1 MNLSSRDRRALAL
14 GVISVAM
21 IFIVRF
27 PVIRWLKSWSD
38 ARQII
43 ATARVQVDDFKRR
56 IRRVLGQR
64 ERLARIYGPGVNK
77 PLEDLETARVSLYK
91 AVQGVLKSSG
101 FKPTDYQPQ
110 PPRPLPNVSG
120 LRIVPLQIRG
130 KCKLPQLAKCL
141 AEARKTE
148 TLVIVDRVSATN
160 DAKMTGQLEVT
171 LVLSTLA
178 EWKKAGS

>member
-1 MNLSSRDRRALAL
+1 VNLSSRDRRALAV
-14 GVISVAM
+14 GVIALAIVFM
-21 IFIVRF
+21 VRF
-27 PVIRWLKSWSD
+27 PAMRWLRSWSE
-38 ARQII
+38 AKQTI
-43 ATARVQVDDFKRR
+43 ATARVQVDDYKRR

-64 ERLARIYGPGVNK
+64 ERLERIYGPGVNK
-77 PLEDLETARVSLYK
+77 PLEDLETARVSFYK

-110 PPRPLPNVSG
+110 PPRPVPNVPG

-141 AEARKTE
+141 AEARKAE
-148 TLVIVDRVSATN
+148 TLVIVDRVSASN

-178 EWKKAGS
+178 EWKRAGS